1 MDTNTLI
8 NVVITG
14 LAMSLLGSFLY
25 SLLARETSRKFVRL
39 REKWERIA
47 NKLNDNPELIVETKL
62 EIIYYNTRY
71 IGFLTLSVLFLIF
84 LFYAPRFAQL
94 YFAISSLLL
103 SLFALRDL
111 IKVVNLRNIVKSTER
126 DRKLRSIIE

>member
-8 NVVITG
+8 NVVVTG
-14 LAMSLLGSFLY
+14 LAMSLIGSFLY
-25 SLLARETSRKFVRL
+25 SLLATQTSRIFVRL
-39 REKWERIA
+39 REKWKRIA
-47 NKLNDNPELIVETKL
+47 DELNENPELIVETKL

-126 DRKLRSIIE
+126 DKKLRSIIK

>member
-1 MDTNTLI
+1 MI
-8 NVVITG
+8 NVVVTG

-25 SLLARETSRKFVRL
+25 SLLARETSRIFVRL

-47 NKLNDNPELIVETKL
+47 DELNENPELIVETKL

-111 IKVVNLRNIVKSTER
+111 IKVVNLRNIVKSTAR
-126 DRKLRSIIE
+126 DKKLRSIIK

>member
-8 NVVITG
+8 NVVVTG

-25 SLLARETSRKFVRL
+25 SLLARETSRIFVRL

-47 NKLNDNPELIVETKL
+47 NELNENPELIVETKL

-84 LFYAPRFAQL
+84 LFYAPHFAQL